1 MGAAAVHAHT
11 AAAPVGLRLPIPAES
26 RSAVLLAVPSPPHFF
41 FVLFDNDK
49 RPAWLNW
56 LFLAIFLWS
65 SWQLAGMWFS
75 QLHGG

>member
-1 MGAAAVHAHT
+1 VISTGAWFR
-11 AAAPVGLRLPIPAES
+11 PM
-26 RSAVLLAVPSPPHFF
+26 
-41 FVLFDNDK
+41 LFDNDK

-75 QLHGG
+75 QLRGG